1 MFCRFCGAHL
11 LDDSLFC
18 AKCGKKLGRAVNPR
32 LEKIIRVLHLR
43 TPYPYAIFLFLTAAV
58 WLLTPHAAPF
68 DYSNLKWTLQ
78 VDRKVDIADANLFQ
92 QGLSLV
98 LENASMKAVREIP
111 VELRAHIEPPQ
122 PAEISA
128 TFLGQRLAIVKEGK
142 PLPLTVV
149 LADEVRAGAKRSFLM
164 EGSIQAQPPFK
175 VIYEIREE
183 NSETV
188 LANAVV
194 ER

>member
-1 MFCRFCGAHL
+1 M
-11 LDDSLFC
+11 D
-18 AKCGKKLGRAVNPR
+18 
-32 LEKIIRVLHLR
+32 
-43 TPYPYAIFLFLTAAV
+43 
-58 WLLTPHAAPF
+58 
-68 DYSNLKWTLQ
+68 LQ